1 MTWTNRLTKQETIA
15 CALRGTLFIAQGIL
29 PWASCLWGFH
39 DNRDNGDNL
48 LRTIVEAVTAF
59 GGKLLPF
66 GIFPRTLRRETP
78 CWCKKL
84 RIGAQNFAPLCAKN
98 CTSGEEKTKWETV
111 RPEGAALHSPGQSG
125 GAKRRHDTLG
135 PPEQWTLPPRRGSY
149 LNTGQRPGWRAVI
162 GGSAVWFSGAL
173 PSKIGG
179 QSNVAGLLAILCIPR
194 VPWEKKRGGKGVARA
209 GRSVLLLRS

>member
-1 MTWTNRLTKQETIA
+1 MHPSGA
-15 CALRGTLFIAQGIL
+15 LFIAQGIL
-29 PWASCLWGFH
+29 PWASCLWGFY
-39 DNRDNGDNL
+39 DNRRQWRQFFEDNSGGSYG
-48 LRTIVEAVTAF
+48 LR

-98 CTSGEEKTKWETV
+98 CTSGEEITKWETV

-194 VPWEKKRGGKGVARA
+194 VPWEKNKR
-209 GRSVLLLRS
+209 SE